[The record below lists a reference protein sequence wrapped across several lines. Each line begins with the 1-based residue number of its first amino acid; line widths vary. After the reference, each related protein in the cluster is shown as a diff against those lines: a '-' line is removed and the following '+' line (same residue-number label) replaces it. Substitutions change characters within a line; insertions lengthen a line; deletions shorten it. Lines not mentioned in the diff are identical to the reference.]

1 MRPVTLTSVVMKSF
15 ERLVLSY
22 LKDITDPLLDPL
34 QFTYRANRSVD
45 DAVNMALHF
54 ILQHL
59 DSTGSYARILFVDF
73 SSAFNT
79 IVPALLRDKL
89 FQLNVPDSMGNCP
102 ELLKFA
108 DDTTGKVYN
117 TVVRPA
123 MLYGLETV
131 SLRKRQESELEVAEL
146 KMLRLI
152 QVTEMYMAISSTLQQ
167 LLASGEYACN
177 KIINSMPNINYQF
190 ITIQPYPN
198 IQLTSSKVV
207 KCEDTTIPLQ
217 CCFQKIYGVE
227 LVNIAVSLL
236 IANICFIIGAAVV
249 KQEGPCSTATFFM
262 HFFYLAL
269 FFWML
274 LSALLLLYRTI
285 MVFSRM
291 TRGAMMGIG
300 FTVGYGAPL
309 IIAVITVASTA
320 GNKGYIQQDYNCW
333 LNWKETKAVLAFVV
347 PALTIVAINLLGLI
361 VVLCKILRRGV
372 KASTQPDEKHPL
384 VVLARCV
391 VILTPLFG
399 LTWGFGIGTMV
410 SSNFG
415 IHVVFAFLNSLQGFF
430 ILLFG
435 TLLDIKVREAL
446 ARKFSLRNLRSSRT
460 RGKTNLTLR
469 HSVAKTKTKPKLG
482 LNMDMVRNKTG
493 HDNHGTANQ

>member
-1 MRPVTLTSVVMKSF
+1 MRLGTHVS
-15 ERLVLSY
+15 
-22 LKDITDPLLDPL
+22 DL
-34 QFTYRANRSVD
+34 QY
-45 DAVNMALHF
+45 
-54 ILQHL
+54 I
-59 DSTGSYARILFVDF
+59 STGSPQGCVF
-73 SSAFNT
+73 S
-79 IVPALLRDKL
+79 PLLLYQRL
-89 FQLNVPDSMGNCP
+89 HIWSPDCP

-146 KMLRLI
+146 KMLRFSLGVTRLDRIRNEYIRGTAHVGCLGDKVREARLRWFGHVQRRETEQCIDVILI